1 MERLIVRGAGIEA
14 PEKHSQLGVS
24 SDRDWVVLVYDNDA
38 NTFEEVIFILMLAT
52 GCTQAEAEIE
62 AWEVHHLGK
71 SVVHHGPEQNCR
83 KAAEIIATIG
93 IRVEVFKED

>member
-1 MERLIVRGAGIEA
+1 MERLMVRAAGIEA
-14 PEKHSQLGVS
+14 PEQQANTGVG

-52 GCTQAEAEIE
+52 GCSQNEAEIE

-71 SVVHHGPEQNCR
+71 SVVHHGPEQTCR

-93 IRVEVFKED
+93 IRVEVHKED